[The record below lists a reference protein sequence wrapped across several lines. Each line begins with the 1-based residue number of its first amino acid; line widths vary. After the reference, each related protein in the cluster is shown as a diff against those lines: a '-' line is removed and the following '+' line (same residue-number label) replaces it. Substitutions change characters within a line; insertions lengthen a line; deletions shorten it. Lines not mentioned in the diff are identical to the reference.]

1 MAKRKFEARII
12 NPILNAIVKN
22 LDYLTQPG
30 NLGQLAKLGFI
41 YEKLWYA
48 GRYSFGYEG
57 KIKSGYECE
66 NNPKYKLEMCDVGT
80 EEQYDLVYDAWG
92 MHISEGWE
100 IPESF
105 EGFRDLI
112 LNGKTYSELELKML
126 KPQKTLDEW
135 VEIKTDPEYRYKSL
149 YPNRKSVIN
158 NLLCTIGTGYGY
170 SKGFIIEQASG
181 ADQDRTLYGKWE
193 NAELEPGIQKMVD
206 KVLEDLE
213 VELVIETRRQG
224 YLEYQEKEK
233 QKRGQEHR
241 DLIEQIKSAQSDST
255 LNDYDDLEGLIEAI
269 RNRRNS
275 DPSVKKEEEY
285 RNYYPI
291 CEYSNITKLNKDS
304 DPSYIL
310 GAIEICRD
318 ILDHIEEEKSQR
330 HPNGNVEYA
339 QEFLQ
344 KDFVKQYL

>member
-12 NPILNAIVKN
+12 NPVLNTIIKN
-22 LDYLTQPG
+22 LDYLTEPE
-30 NLGQLAKLGFI
+30 NLGQLAKLGYM

-66 NNPKYKLEMCDVGT
+66 DNPKYKLEMCDVGT

-112 LNGKTYSELELKML
+112 LTGKTYSELELKML

-206 KVLEDLE
+206 KVLEDPE

-224 YLEYQEKEK
+224 YLEYQEKD
-233 QKRGQEHR
+233 QESTNNR
-241 DLIEQIKSAQSDST
+241 LKEICSDLNIK
-255 LNDYDDLEGLIEAI
+255 LEDDLKDISI
-269 RNRRNS
+269 S
-275 DPSVKKEEEY
+275 DLTQIILGKMGKKDIQKTKEEY
-285 RNYYPI
+285 RTYYPI
-291 CEYSNITKLNKDS
+291 CEYSNITKLDKDS

-330 HPNGNVEYA
+330 YPNGNVEYA

-344 KDFVKQYL
+344 KDFVQQYL